1 MKLLR
6 QFLIIS
12 GISFLGEILNK
23 LFHIPLPGNVI
34 GMIMLFI
41 CLCTGIVRL
50 DMIDEISK
58 FLLEHL
64 AFFFIPAGVGL
75 IMVAGLLKTS
85 WLSILLILITTTIIV
100 IIVTGHTVQLLKRG
114 NKNE

>member
-12 GISFLGEILNK
+12 GISFLGEILKK

-34 GMIMLFI
+34 GMIILFI